1 MISLKIAELIHQMLP
16 VWLLHNQ
23 QKKDWTTENNT
34 HITCVCM
41 IMSDNEQP
49 KVIKIY
55 TDTKLQTLARWTYDN
70 NTCYLTLIPSFP
82 RTN

>member
-16 VWLLHNQ
+16 VWLLNNH
-23 QKKDWTTENNT
+23 QKKIEQPKNNT

-55 TDTKLQTLARWTYDN
+55 TDTKLQTLAR
-70 NTCYLTLIPSFP
+70 
-82 RTN
+82 